1 MQKFCPACGTVY
13 DDSSLTV
20 CKDDGERLMVL
31 QGEPDLIG
39 QTLEDKYA
47 IKSKLGQG
55 GMGTVYLGHQS
66 SMRRDVAI
74 KVLRPQ
80 FAVNMVA
87 VQRFLREARAASQLS
102 HPNTITVYDSGRTGE
117 GHLFLVMELL
127 KGTPLS
133 DVLGAS
139 NKLAPDRAAHILAQ
153 ICDSL
158 SEAHDKGIIHRDMK
172 AENIFLVQTAGNPEH
187 VKVLDFGIAKM
198 TEETGT
204 QATATGMICG
214 TPAYMSPEQA
224 MGRDLTPASDVY
236 AIGILLWEMLAG
248 GRPFAGNSPMEVMLK
263 HINDPVPELPEGVGG
278 AYRKELES
286 LLGWVLEKK
295 ANKRPQSCREVK
307 QRLRGIFTGISS
319 VSMMSGAE
327 DLLPVA
333 DRIKT
338 QDEPATLK
346 TGLSASPR
354 GSSHLG
360 QGIGVAVGAA
370 IGIAVV
376 FAWLSHDEPAETNPP
391 TDSPSTTARISGAD
405 AEPEKKAAQP
415 KPKKTRPEKKKPTP
429 ETKASVAEAD
439 ATRPLR
445 VVSTPVGASVRDER
459 GEELGVT
466 PWSGERRVGALKL
479 SVHLNGYES
488 VTLEVD
494 SGEREE
500 WSVELKQA
508 DVATPDPQ
516 VESPPATPGT
526 ASEKAARPNR
536 APKPSKPKPGK
547 KAYPTF

>member
-13 DDSSLTV
+13 DDEALTV
-20 CKDDGERLMVL
+20 CPDDSERLMVL

-55 GMGTVYLGHQS
+55 GMGTVYLAHQS

-102 HPNTITVYDSGRTGE
+102 HPNTITVYDSGRTDD

-127 KGTPLS
+127 TGTPLS
-133 DVLGAS
+133 DVLGAA
-139 NKLAPDRAAHILAQ
+139 NQVAPDRAAHILAQ

-158 SEAHDKGIIHRDMK
+158 SEAHDKGIIHRDLK
-172 AENIFLVQTAGNPEH
+172 AENVFLVSTAGNPEH

-198 TEETGT
+198 TEDTNT

-224 MGRDLTPASDVY
+224 MGRELTPASDVY
-236 AIGILLWEMLAG
+236 AIGVLLWEMLAG
-248 GRPFAGNSPMEVMLK
+248 TRPFGGNSPMEVMLK

-278 AYRKELES
+278 AYRRELQA

-295 ANKRPQSCREVK
+295 AKKRAQSCREVK
-307 QRLRGIFTGISS
+307 QRLRGIFTGIASAN
-319 VSMMSGAE
+319 MMGSAE
-327 DLLPVA
+327 EFLPVA

-346 TGLSASPR
+346 TGLSPSAKAPS
-354 GSSHLG
+354 LFG
-360 QGIGVAVGAA
+360 QGVGVAVGAA
-370 IGIAVV
+370 VGVAVV
-376 FAWLSHDEPAETNPP
+376 FVWLSAGSSGEPIPIPADQSTSAASLADEPRPVK
-391 TDSPSTTARISGAD
+391 
-405 AEPEKKAAQP
+405 KKA
-415 KPKKTRPEKKKPTP
+415 KTKKPIKAA
-429 ETKASVAEAD
+429 TKPVVPPSGELAEAL
-439 ATRPLR
+439 PLTLT
-445 VVSTPVGASVRDER
+445 SLPSGASVTDAQ
-459 GEELGVT
+459 GVALGPT
-466 PWSGERRVGALKL
+466 PFTTTHPAGTWTLHLSLSGYADRTV
-479 SVHLNGYES
+479 V
-488 VTLEVD
+488 VD
-494 SGEREE
+494 SSAKTD
-500 WSVELKQA
+500 WSVEL
-508 DVATPDPQ
+508 VAEQEQEQEPGVAAEP
-516 VESPPATPGT
+516 SGKPPVK
-526 ASEKAARPNR
+526 SKSNRPVR
-536 APKPSKPKPGK
+536 SKGGK